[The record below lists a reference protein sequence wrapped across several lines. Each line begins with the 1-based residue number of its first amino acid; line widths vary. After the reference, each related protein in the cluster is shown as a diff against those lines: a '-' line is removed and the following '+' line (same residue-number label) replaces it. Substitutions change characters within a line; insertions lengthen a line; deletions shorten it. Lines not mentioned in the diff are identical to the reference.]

1 MRSQKHTKTPLF
13 MWDFLSENWA
23 EITLAV
29 ITLAGT
35 VTALTE
41 TKADDKWL
49 DVLKRIL
56 NAIILGRSK

>member
-1 MRSQKHTKTPLF
+1 
-13 MWDFLSENWA
+13 MWEFLSENWA

-49 DVLKRIL
+49 DVVKRIVQAVL
-56 NAIILGRSK
+56 MGKTK